1 MITVYSERHKL
12 HHGRGEWMAGQ
23 LVPVFEMPRRAEIIL
38 SRVQEVG
45 LGEVIG
51 PKEFALDPILR
62 VHSPNYV
69 RFLQTA
75 WEEWSKLG
83 RTHDALPYAW
93 PVRRMNQG
101 LEPQQIDA
109 RLGFFSFDAASPITP
124 GTWTAVASSANVA
137 LTAAERIREGSRA
150 AFALCRPP
158 GHHAAQ
164 DYMGGYCFLNNAAVA
179 AQYLRDQGAE
189 RVAIL
194 DVDYHH
200 GNGTQAI
207 FYPRA
212 DVLVVNLHA
221 DPRVEYPYFL
231 GHADERGEG
240 AGEGYTLNYP
250 MPWGTEFPAWMERLE
265 EACRQIRAY
274 GPEVLVVSLGVDTFR
289 GDPISQFRLES
300 PDYLRVGERVAQL
313 GLPTLFVM
321 EGGYAVE
328 EIGLNAV
335 NVLQGFEDT
344 A

>member
-1 MITVYSERHKL
+1 MLTVYSELHKL
-12 HHGRGEWMAGQ
+12 QHGRNEMMAGQ

-38 SRVQEVG
+38 SRVREVK
-45 LGEVIG
+45 LGEVIE
-51 PKEFALDPILR
+51 PKDFGLEPLLR
-62 VHSPNYV
+62 VHKPNYA

-75 WEEWSKLG
+75 WDEWSKLG

-93 PVRRMNQG
+93 PVRRMSQER
-101 LEPQQIDA
+101 EPQQIDA

-124 GTWTAVASSANVA
+124 GTWKAVTSSANVA
-137 LTAAERIREGSRA
+137 LTAAERVREGLRT

-164 DYMGGYCFLNNAAVA
+164 DYMGGYCFLNNAAIA
-179 AQYLRDQGAE
+179 AQYFRDKGAE

-207 FYPRA
+207 FYDRA
-212 DVLVVNLHA
+212 DVMLVNLHG

-231 GHADERGEG
+231 GYADERGAG
-240 AGEGYTLNYP
+240 AGEGYNLNYP
-250 MPWGTEFPAWMERLE
+250 MPWGTEFAAWMEGLE
-265 EACRQIRAY
+265 DACKHIGSYA
-274 GPEVLVVSLGVDTFR
+274 PDVLVVSLGVDTYK
-289 GDPISQFRLES
+289 GDPISQFKLDS
-300 PDYLRVGERVAQL
+300 ADYLRVGERIARL

-335 NVLQGFEDT
+335 NVLQGFEG
-344 A
+344 AA